1 MAVTYK
7 NNWKNIL
14 TALSSKIMAEMKCP
28 VYSDFYDF
36 SKSNHFIKL
45 IPQGSEQGDV
55 TVNSEHRTFLI
66 DLNYYI
72 AKQSNKKFQE
82 YIFNQV
88 SIVEALVHDNP
99 TISLAD
105 GTKAY
110 NLQIGDL
117 DLNVEPEDGL
127 EEYFVAG
134 WNMSIEHLSNLG

>member
-1 MAVTYK
+1 M
-7 NNWKNIL
+7 
-14 TALSSKIMAEMKCP
+14 
-28 VYSDFYDF
+28 
-36 SKSNHFIKL
+36 
-45 IPQGSEQGDV
+45 
-55 TVNSEHRTFLI
+55 
-66 DLNYYI
+66 
-72 AKQSNKKFQE
+72 
-82 YIFNQV
+82 
-88 SIVEALVHDNP
+88 HDNP

>member
-14 TALSSKIMAEMKCP
+14 NALSSKIKAEMKCP
-28 VYSDFYDF
+28 VYSDFYDVT
-36 SKSNHFIKL
+36 KSNHFIKL

-117 DLNVEPEDGL
+117 DLDIEPEDGL